1 MRTVFVGAGNVS
13 IGTAKAL
20 IKKGHEVII
29 IETDKAKID
38 ELSEEM
44 DCSFLQGDGSQPN
57 ILREVNP
64 AQTDIL
70 YCLTDS
76 DQANVIAGLV
86 GRSLGFKRVVT
97 SIRDP
102 QFEGICHELGLKD
115 TIIPSRTISRYLEDM
130 VGGTETVELSTVIK
144 DEARF
149 FTFTVKE
156 ENAVPVKE
164 LKLPAEARA
173 VCYYREG
180 RFSHADEETK
190 LQNGDEVVVLTHSK
204 NMSALQERWQPK
216 PAQEE
221 PAERGKLKE
230 DPAEKGKSKE
240 APPDNVLRE
249 NPRGRTEREGEKG
262 RR

>member
-1 MRTVFVGAGNVS
+1 MRTVFVGAGDVS
-13 IGTAKAL
+13 VGTAKAL

-97 SIRDP
+97 SIRNP
-102 QFEGICHELGLKD
+102 QFEGICRELGLTD

-149 FTFTVKE
+149 FTFIVKE

-164 LKLPAEARA
+164 LELPAEARA
-173 VCYYREG
+173 VCYYRDG
-180 RFSHADEETK
+180 RFAHVDEGTK
-190 LQNGDEVVVLTHSK
+190 LQKGDEVVILTHSK
-204 NMSALQERWQPK
+204 HMPALQERWQPK
-216 PAQEE
+216 TAQEE
-221 PAERGKLKE
+221 PE
-230 DPAEKGKSKE
+230 DPASRKNK
-240 APPDNVLRE
+240 
-249 NPRGRTEREGEKG
+249 
-262 RR
+262 

>member
-1 MRTVFVGAGNVS
+1 MRTVFVGAGKVS

-20 IKKGHEVII
+20 IKKGHEVVI

-57 ILREVNP
+57 ILREVDP

-76 DQANVIAGLV
+76 DQANVIASLV

-97 SIRDP
+97 AVGDP

-130 VGGTETVELSTVIK
+130 VGGTENVELSTVLK

-149 FTFTVKE
+149 FTFTAKE
-156 ENAVPVKE
+156 ENAVPAKD
-164 LKLPAEARA
+164 LKLPAEAK
-173 VCYYREG
+173 VICYYRDG
-180 RFSHADEETK
+180 KFSHADEETTFRI
-190 LQNGDEVVVLTHSK
+190 GDEVMILTHSK
-204 NMSALQERWQPK
+204 NMPALQERWRLK
-216 PAQEE
+216 PVQEE
-221 PAERGKLKE
+221 PA
-230 DPAEKGKSKE
+230 DSASKK
-240 APPDNVLRE
+240 N
-249 NPRGRTEREGEKG
+249 K
-262 RR
+262 